1 MVRDLTKGDPLKL
14 IIGLSIPL
22 IMSAVLQQL
31 YNTVDSLIVG
41 NFVGEAALAAVGLS
55 FPIMFLINSI
65 MIGMSMGV
73 SVIVS
78 QYFGAKEYDELK
90 KTIATAIIF
99 LAATTV
105 VISVVGYNVA
115 DSILRLMNTP
125 DEVMYHASGYLKVI
139 FAGTIFTLLYNIY
152 SGILRAVGDARSP
165 LIFLAIAA
173 SLNVVLDLLFVIVFK
188 MGIRGAAIATIISQG
203 VSSLFTM
210 LYVKKKI
217 PLVDLKKSDY
227 VFDKHKFN
235 LIVRFGLPT
244 AFQQS
249 IISIGIMA
257 IQSLVNS
264 YGVFTMAGYSA
275 ALRIDAFIVMP
286 YMNVG
291 MALSNYIGQNVGA
304 GEYERAKAGLRSA
317 YKILAAI
324 TLTVLPIIWLFGT
337 DLVSMFLNTNNPESI
352 GVGTQLL
359 KDMSFFYIILG
370 MMNNTS
376 GLLRGAGDNS
386 WTLISSIVS
395 ISVRITASYWLNSII
410 GVRGIWL
417 GSAIGWIVAFIIV
430 FSRYKSGGWR
440 QKSVFKDKKNEIHL
454 DN

>member
-14 IIGLSIPL
+14 IISLSLPL
-22 IMSAVLQQL
+22 ILSAVLQQL
-31 YNTVDSLIVG
+31 YNTVDSYIVG

-78 QYFGAKEYDELK
+78 QYFGAGEYEELK
-90 KTIATAIIF
+90 KTIATAIMF
-99 LAATTV
+99 LAATTI

-115 DSILRLMNTP
+115 DGILGLMNTP
-125 DEVMYHASGYLKVI
+125 AEVMPHASGYLKVI
-139 FAGTIFTLLYNIY
+139 FVGTIFTLLYNLY
-152 SGILRAVGDARSP
+152 SGILRAVGDTKSP
-165 LIFLAIAA
+165 LIFLSIAA
-173 SLNVVLDLLFVIVFK
+173 SLNVVLDLLFVVGFH
-188 MGIRGAAIATIISQG
+188 MGTRGAAIATIISQG
-203 VSSLFTM
+203 VSSLFCII
-210 LYVKKKI
+210 YVKRKI
-217 PLVDLKKSDY
+217 PLVDLKREDY
-227 VFDKHKFN
+227 VFDSHKFN

-264 YGVFTMAGYSA
+264 YGVYTMAGYSA
-275 ALRIDAFIVMP
+275 ALRIDAFVVMP

-291 MALSNYIGQNVGA
+291 MALSNFIGQNVGA
-304 GEYERAKAGLRSA
+304 GEFERARTGLRSA
-317 YKILAAI
+317 YKILVAI
-324 TLTVLPIIWLFGT
+324 TLTVLPIIWFFGT
-337 DLVSMFLNTNNPESI
+337 DLVSMFLNSNNPESI
-352 GVGTQLL
+352 AVGTQLL
-359 KDMSFFYIILG
+359 RDMSFFYIILG

-395 ISVRITASYWLNSII
+395 ISVRIIAAYWLNSII

-417 GSAIGWIVAFIIV
+417 GSAIGWITAFAIV
-430 FSRYKSGGWR
+430 FGRYKSGGWKK
-440 QKSVFKDKKNEIHL
+440 KSIFGERKQDV
-454 DN
+454 